1 MRKKAATVELNPLID
16 AACSI
21 LSNQH
26 NSQCLV
32 CLDMISILL
41 EVRTTEVIAHAM
53 LRESLLNT
61 LKDENNE
68 VVEGDLKVLVKYVDN
83 SQDLPALIGQIVD
96 VRSVI
101 IDNQGR
107 LKFMM

>member
-1 MRKKAATVELNPLID
+1 
-16 AACSI
+16 
-21 LSNQH
+21 
-26 NSQCLV
+26 
-32 CLDMISILL
+32 MISILL
-41 EVRTTEVIAHAM
+41 EVRTTEVIAHAT
-53 LRESLLNT
+53 LREALLNT

-101 IDNQGR
+101 IANHNHQ
-107 LKFMM
+107 